1 MDRLHWQSLLARPS
15 VTATCSNHCCTCL
28 GHLGQHNTDRIISIY
43 VVLPKVTKEARK
55 QRRQYH
61 ITIMPVIN
69 FTNVK
74 HGSNQINLNSKF
86 TLKTARLA
94 INYLKLKGGTG
105 TCANDKKY

>member
-15 VTATCSNHCCTCL
+15 VTAACSSHYCTCP

-55 QRRQYH
+55 AISYH
-61 ITIMPVIN
+61 DN
-69 FTNVK
+69 ARDKLHQCK

-86 TLKTARLA
+86 TSKTARLA